1 MCISPEI
8 HGTDILYYK
17 KHAFCG
23 TLNWDSTEQY
33 RNYNM
38 IPLFLM
44 LVMYSLI
51 WVTLRKPPPSMADQ
65 GNRRISQRRR
75 LANMLFLVVVGFFV
89 CWSPYS
95 ILESIL
101 IFSYPVRQSNA
112 FFVWMTFSFLFVFA
126 SSAINPIVYGFMSEE
141 MRKNAISTFYR
152 QRHVQV
158 APEGQE

>member
-17 KHAFCG
+17 KHVFCG

-65 GNRRISQRRR
+65 GNRRISQWRRM
-75 LANMLFLVVVGFFV
+75 ANMLFLVVVGFFV
-89 CWSPYS
+89 CWSPWN
-95 ILESIL
+95 ILDLIE
-101 IFSYPVRQSNA
+101 IFSLPKLRTAYS
-112 FFVWMTFSFLFVFA
+112 WMSATNTTCYTASKFSVCRIE
-126 SSAINPIVYGFMSEE
+126 AIKRTGRYM
-141 MRKNAISTFYR
+141 K
-152 QRHVQV
+152 
-158 APEGQE
+158 